1 MQVLNCGASII
12 LQGSSNAVTLIKGR
26 QFKTCEVLY
35 L

>member
-1 MQVLNCGASII
+1 MQVLICGASII
-12 LQGSSNAVTLIKGR
+12 LQGSSNTVTLIKGR